1 MSSEWI
7 KACNVKDVSEEEP
20 CCVEMSDGKMVAVY
34 KVGEEYFSTDDLC
47 THGNA
52 SLSEGW
58 QEGDKIECPFHGGS
72 FHIKTGEPA
81 NYPCVKP
88 LRTYPVKVDG
98 DDIIIEYPKG

>member
-1 MSSEWI
+1 MASEWI
-7 KACNVKDVSEEEP
+7 RVCTVDDVSEDEP
-20 CCVEMSDGKMVAVY
+20 HCIEMSDGKKVAVY
-34 KVGEEYFSTDDLC
+34 KVEDEYFSTDDLC

-58 QEGDKIECPFHGGS
+58 QEGGRIECPFHGGA

-88 LRTYPVKVDG
+88 LRTYAVKVEAG
-98 DDIIIEYPKG
+98 EVYIEYPND

>member
-1 MSSEWI
+1 MSSEWT
-7 KACNVKDVSEEEP
+7 KACDVKDVSDEEP

-88 LRTYPVKVDG
+88 LRTYPVRVDG
-98 DDIIIEYPKG
+98 DEILIEYPKD